1 MLFPTAGPAKVENVI
16 HESYSGR
23 KGQAEEEEQRGE
35 CVWKCHASLVWQK
48 KREGC
53 ITSRNFPGALI

>member
-1 MLFPTAGPAKVENVI
+1 MENVI